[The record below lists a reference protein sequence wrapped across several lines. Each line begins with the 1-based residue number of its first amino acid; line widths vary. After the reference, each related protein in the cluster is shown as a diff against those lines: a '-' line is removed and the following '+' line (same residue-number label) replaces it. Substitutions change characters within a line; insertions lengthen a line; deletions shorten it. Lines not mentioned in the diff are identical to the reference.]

1 MKEIN
6 RQWLLRRR
14 PKGALVAADLEYRE
28 IPAPDPASLRPGELI
43 LRNRIFMCAPTMRNW
58 MEAPGNSLYPSI
70 PLGHPVMAPAGC
82 EVVASTR
89 VDVPVGS
96 EVTTLASWQDFERV
110 GVDHPVTPVPAGL
123 KLADVMGPLGLNART
138 AYFGLLR
145 VGQPKRGE
153 TLVVSGA
160 AGSTGAIAAQIGKIV
175 GCRVIGIAGG
185 DAKCRMLTE
194 RLGLDGA
201 VDYRSG
207 RVEADLRALCPGG
220 IDIFYDNVGGEI
232 LQAAIEN
239 MARFGRIVLCGQIAG
254 YNEGGAVPGPS
265 NMMRLI
271 YGRIRMQGFLEG
283 DYPGEAVEAVD
294 QLRRWIADGKILHR
308 EDMRRG
314 FMNLPEIF
322 NALFDGGNEGTLLAM
337 ID

>member
-1 MKEIN
+1 MNEVN

-14 PKGALVAADLEYRE
+14 PQGPLVAADLEYRE
-28 IPAPDPASLRPGELI
+28 TPAPDPASLRPGELI

-70 PLGHPVMAPAGC
+70 PLGNPVMAPAGC
-82 EVVASTR
+82 EVIASAR
-89 VDVPVGS
+89 VGVPVGS
-96 EVTTLASWQDFERV
+96 EVTTLASWQDFEKV
-110 GVDHPVTPVPAGL
+110 AADHPVTPVLAGL
-123 KLADVMGPLGLNART
+123 KLTDVMGPLGLNART

-145 VGQPKRGE
+145 VGQPKQGE

-160 AGSTGAIAAQIGKIV
+160 AGSTGAITAQIGKIV

-194 RLGLDGA
+194 KLQLDGA

-207 RVEADLRALCPGG
+207 RVEADLKAMCPDG
-220 IDIFYDNVGGEI
+220 IDIFYDNIGGEI

-254 YNEGGAVPGPS
+254 YNDGGPVQGPN

-271 YGRIRMQGFLEG
+271 YGSIRMQGFLEG
-283 DYPGEAVEAVD
+283 DYLSEVVEAVD
-294 QLRRWIADGKILHR
+294 QLRRWIDEGKIRHR
-308 EDMRRG
+308 EDIRQG

-322 NALFDGGNEGTLLAM
+322 NALFDGSNEGTLLAL